1 MSEKSFLIKNAYSDC
16 FKLLGAYTKE
26 NHKCFATEFMPGDRV
41 VTTCFGPSRGGS
53 MGSANRYACRYLE
66 IDLDSARRIARDK
79 CLADTVKHLLGKE
92 LSEFNGMFA
101 D

>member
-1 MSEKSFLIKNAYSDC
+1 
-16 FKLLGAYTKE
+16 
-26 NHKCFATEFMPGDRV
+26 
-41 VTTCFGPSRGGS
+41 